1 MRGERNTE
9 YLTTPEFEH
18 LRRGTET
25 YREDL
30 VVTLAGR
37 VGLRASELTRI
48 RPADL
53 REGDRAGGR
62 SFLLT
67 VPEGNGET
75 REAYVLPEVAH
86 DLRKF
91 GAANDVSR
99 CDPFIPVSSRRVQM
113 LVSDVS
119 DRVDGLQDI
128 TCRDLRKH
136 FAWRCLVEEGID
148 PHVVQVVGGWKSL
161 ESLSPYLDTPTTTTI
176 IDAFTSQQSSP
187 DVRGAEHDTDHVDS
201 HSSELLRCIGELGAT
216 LAEASTV
223 EDVETIVCDHLTEV
237 YRAVWICDM
246 DGSPRESAI
255 PMQADA
261 TVPGVVLD
269 GIDASADGNNVTVL
283 ESVSVDGPLSRCAF
297 AVAPLRSSET
307 VHGLL
312 CVADDS
318 IRATDRTVLADIGR
332 RVGRTITSITR
343 KRLLL
348 ADTGV
353 MLSLRSTDTGVF
365 LVSVSNNLDCR
376 FTLEGVVPI
385 ANHSLLYFV
394 RASGASVG
402 DVLEGVTATDAVTDA
417 RLVRDYEDDALF
429 EFVVSGD
436 SLATVLVER
445 GGTVRDL
452 SVEAG
457 VLDVSGVFSQHVDV
471 RHVVESVETSFPET
485 DLYSKRKVSEPAQ
498 SAVSVQQTVHDHL
511 TDRQW
516 TALRAAYLAGYFE
529 WPRGS
534 TAEELAASM
543 DVSSPTL
550 HNHLRKAQQKVFDTV
565 FDDIDHRSADTRRH

>member
-1 MRGERNTE
+1 MRGEGKTE
-9 YLTTPEFEH
+9 YLTTREFER

-37 VGLRASELTRI
+37 VGLRASEMTRI

-53 REGDRAGGR
+53 RDNDRTGGR
-62 SFLLT
+62 SFFLT

-75 REAYVLPEVAH
+75 REAYVPPGVAH

-91 GAANDVSR
+91 GTANDVSR
-99 CDPFIPVSSRRVQM
+99 NDPFVAVSSRRVQM
-113 LVSDVS
+113 LVSDVA
-119 DRVDGLQDI
+119 DRIDGLHDV

-148 PHVVQVVGGWKSL
+148 PHVVQAVGGWKSL
-161 ESLSPYLDTPTTTTI
+161 DSLSPYFDTPTTTTI
-176 IDAFTSQQSSP
+176 VNAFANRQSSP
-187 DVRGAEHDTDHVDS
+187 DSSGVEQYDGHVDS
-201 HSSELLRCIGELGAT
+201 HSFELLRCIGELGAT

-223 EDVETIVCDHLTEV
+223 EDVETIVCDHLAEV
-237 YRAVWICDM
+237 YRAVWICEM
-246 DGSPRESAI
+246 DGSPRESAA
-255 PMQADA
+255 PLQADA
-261 TVPGVVLD
+261 DVPRVVLD
-269 GIDASADGNNVTVL
+269 GGDAVADETDVTVL
-283 ESVSVDGPLSRCAF
+283 DGASVSGPLSRCAF

-318 IRATDRTVLADIGR
+318 IRPTDRTVLADIGR
-332 RVGRTITSITR
+332 RVGRTVTSITR

-353 MLSLRSTDTGVF
+353 MLSLRSTDSGLF
-365 LVSVSNNLDCR
+365 LVSVSNEIGCR

-402 DVLEGVTATDAVTDA
+402 DVLESVTATDAVTDA

-445 GGTVRDL
+445 GGTIRDL

-471 RHVVESVETSFPET
+471 RHVVESVEESFPET

-498 SAVSVQQTVHDHL
+498 STVSVQQTVDDRL
-511 TDRQW
+511 TERQL

-565 FDDIDHRSADTRRH
+565 FDDIDHRSADARRH